1 VLNFLNVPEVNS
13 LGPPLFA
20 YEIDGYA
27 TWPPPLA
34 GQTALDMDNL
44 YPNSLLIVDNQLS
57 ENIYFPS
64 LTTIQGSLQVVNRGI
79 GFPEGGIVGE
89 NEF

>member
-1 VLNFLNVPEVNS
+1 VN
-13 LGPPLFA
+13 
-20 YEIDGYA
+20 
-27 TWPPPLA
+27 
-34 GQTALDMDNL
+34 
-44 YPNSLLIVDNQLS
+44 NQLS